1 MVHLSLITYQITI
14 NNYKKLKI
22 MKKMI
27 LSVVAASA
35 MLFSAQ
41 TMTAQEANA
50 EAEVTLEQAAD
61 QQSDWRQIEVA
72 ELPAEVQQAVERDFA
87 GAVIAEAHVKEKE
100 GEQKF
105 KLVIQTAEGEQQE
118 LYADAQ
124 GNWIEK
130 KKDEK

>member
-1 MVHLSLITYQITI
+1 
-14 NNYKKLKI
+14 

-41 TMTAQEANA
+41 TMTAQETNA
-50 EAEVTLEQAAD
+50 EAEVTVEQAAE
-61 QQSDWRQIEVA
+61 QQSDWRQVEFA

>member
-1 MVHLSLITYQITI
+1 
-14 NNYKKLKI
+14 

-35 MLFSAQ
+35 ILFSAQ
-41 TMTAQEANA
+41 QVTAQEENVQTELA
-50 EAEVTLEQAAD
+50 VEQAAD
-61 QQSDWRQIEVA
+61 QNADWRQIEVA

-105 KLVIQTAEGEQQE
+105 KLLVQTAEGEEKE

-124 GNWIEK
+124 GNWID
-130 KKDEK
+130 KDKEDK

>member
-1 MVHLSLITYQITI
+1 
-14 NNYKKLKI
+14 

-27 LSVVAASA
+27 LSVIAASA

-41 TMTAQEANA
+41 TMTAQEANVKT
-50 EAEVTLEQAAD
+50 EVAVEQAAD
-61 QQSDWRQIEVA
+61 QQADWRQIEVA

-105 KLVIQTAEGEQQE
+105 KLVVQTAEGEDKE

-124 GNWIEK
+124 GNWIDK
-130 KKDEK
+130 DKKDE